1 MTRQHNQRVDCLVIG
16 GGPAGLTA
24 ALYLARFRLTVQVID
39 RGSAGRAASIPL
51 TRNYSGFPDGIAG
64 RDLVRRI
71 EEQAV
76 RYGARI
82 STGEVTTMERS
93 GDAFRCRTAD
103 GLIEASAVILA
114 TGIRDIPPPIDDHL
128 HDAAL
133 AAGLIRYCP
142 ICDGLEVTGRR
153 VAVIGRGAHA
163 VREATFIRGYT
174 DDVTLLA
181 WDGVTD
187 LDATQRADLWQ
198 SGVAVVDGAVIGAL
212 RRTVNSVRV
221 GTLCPYWSSD
231 DCCTEEQVD

>member
-39 RGSAGRAASIPL
+39 QGAGRAASIPL
-51 TRNYSGFPDGIAG
+51 TRNYPGFPDGIAG

-71 EEQAV
+71 EGQAI

-82 STGEVTTMERS
+82 STGEVMTVERS

-114 TGIRDIPPPIDDHL
+114 TGIRDIPPHIDDHL

-153 VAVIGRGAHA
+153 VAIIGRGAHA
-163 VREATFIRGYT
+163 VREATFIRIHRSHRH
-174 DDVTLLA
+174 LLA
-181 WDGVTD
+181 QSMSPD
-187 LDATQRADLWQ
+187 LKTMAPTPHPTTEGAWGLAPS
-198 SGVAVVDGAVIGAL
+198 SGCLA
-212 RRTVNSVRV
+212 S
-221 GTLCPYWSSD
+221 CPTTAGMPFRKTCRYGD
-231 DCCTEEQVD
+231 